1 MMANAVH
8 SSMLSTVQQNL
19 GMVGYISTSEPVS
32 EPLTSSQQQ
41 GEIGHILLPIARIAT
56 DLTHT
61 RAEIAM
67 KTRGLT

>member
-1 MMANAVH
+1 MVNAAR

-19 GMVGYISTSEPVS
+19 GMVGYLSSQCPVS

-41 GEIGHILLPIARIAT
+41 GEIGHILLPIARISA
-56 DLTHT
+56 DLTRA
-61 RAEIAM
+61 RAEFAM